1 MEERTNIRGG
11 WKLWQFLCLLFKSC
25 SSSSH
30 IIGRPSFGDK
40 QFWVIC
46 QKVKVKN
53 FHFNRLPKHLPPNL
67 DLNLDQIFASVS
79 PFQLEKNDIV
89 GSQETTSNWG
99 QHSVFCQ
106 YSLANVHIVI
116 LQGYLSLLW
125 MEWVYQNTIDKVG
138 MFQDICRDQYL
149 LILLLIG
156 ICSWFMINIKIFIS
170 RFTRELTFEFLSC
183 FWSKS
188 EILKVKN
195 KWNGVGGE
203 SDRYLSW
210 SFLCFLR
217 RQQTWPKSFN
227 LTWNQ
232 MENQKY
238 Y

>member
-11 WKLWQFLCLLFKSC
+11 WKLWQFLSLLFKSC

-125 MEWVYQNTIDKVG
+125 MEWVYQIK
-138 MFQDICRDQYL
+138 IL
-149 LILLLIG
+149 LIESE
-156 ICSWFMINIKIFIS
+156 CFRTFVEINIYWS
-170 RFTRELTFEFLSC
+170 S
-183 FWSKS
+183 FWS
-188 EILKVKN
+188 EFVPGL
-195 KWNGVGGE
+195 
-203 SDRYLSW
+203 W
-210 SFLCFLR
+210 S
-217 RQQTWPKSFN
+217 T
-227 LTWNQ
+227 
-232 MENQKY
+232 
-238 Y
+238 